1 VLAYTLFPRNILGR
15 APCLNLL
22 QRSNDLRLRV
32 PALAHRLSPFLRPN
46 RIPIWTDSRGQVMIG
61 YNSDEGAT
69 FSHDRTPREYIDG
82 VRRRYDSFADRLLKA
97 YPVGE
102 TNVPKSARDLSRDA
116 AFGWHTWIWAR
127 LQSRLGTRKVYYY
140 YFDQHPQAPAD
151 SPRPDLGAPHGRE
164 VPYVFDH
171 LNGLDHL
178 IWQSTA
184 R

>member
-1 VLAYTLFPRNILGR
+1 
-15 APCLNLL
+15 
-22 QRSNDLRLRV
+22 
-32 PALAHRLSPFLRPN
+32 
-46 RIPIWTDSRGQVMIG
+46 MIG